1 MLKTDDAPVLSKLAA
16 GTDWLIFAAPGP
28 LGLISPKTINNTLQ
42 FVGRANMGNYGL
54 YAYAANNLFP
64 VRRHFEEYFRKT
76 PVATLPAERMVDL
89 LVTKAQE
96 SGNAVLFSSLGSVA
110 AQVAALVAL
119 EIAQED
125 VKPGDQLF
133 VLNLDDMGW
142 TRAWLLEGSRA
153 DFLIVLIKS
162 DDTVIFR
169 IVESKSKEFG
179 DAIPCDSRHETFT
192 QGLSQVTHTLEA
204 IKEITDTRDPSL
216 DEDLRFA
223 SLIEHLMAAVLSK
236 SVQLLGTDRKRV
248 FDIVNELSRRDK
260 IPSFEALVVLTQAGV
275 NKPRSKVRINDETSI
290 IWAGVPDVNR
300 TFRISSETNESG
312 ATPAGQ
318 PDEVSPELLTEVPSN
333 EPSSGEPGD
342 LRQDEAVDTNFQS
355 FVDVNTELARGFIAA
370 ARIHGIAIASS
381 DPVYIQVGPALFA
394 VGILLKE
401 GAAIQPL
408 RARLSDI
415 ARDVGLGDRANEIE
429 VENDE
434 RARTVRVML
443 PRLNREYPSLPRQS
457 ESLVSADGYLP
468 LFIGQTVAGKNYSKA
483 LESWPHMLVAG
494 TTGSGKTTFLKSLL
508 RQLDTFSAQRL
519 QVVVVDGK
527 GDTDYL
533 GLLSPNMYP
542 GEFPEVQLGH
552 PNAIPVLQWTM
563 QKMEERRQAIL
574 DLARKANVAQGI
586 KAADLY
592 RTALKER
599 RVPEIAPLI
608 LVIDEFA
615 DIMLAGKKSADEFEN
630 LVQRVSQVGRSRLI
644 HLVLAT
650 QRPDKETI
658 RGAIKANLNA
668 RAVFRLPTQADSLTV
683 LGQAGA
689 EKLMLHGDMLFQ
701 HGTGAPLRLQG
712 YSV

>member
-1 MLKTDDAPVLSKLAA
+1 M
-16 GTDWLIFAAPGP
+16 
-28 LGLISPKTINNTLQ
+28 
-42 FVGRANMGNYGL
+42 
-54 YAYAANNLFP
+54 
-64 VRRHFEEYFRKT
+64 
-76 PVATLPAERMVDL
+76 
-89 LVTKAQE
+89 
-96 SGNAVLFSSLGSVA
+96 
-110 AQVAALVAL
+110 
-119 EIAQED
+119 
-125 VKPGDQLF
+125 
-133 VLNLDDMGW
+133 
-142 TRAWLLEGSRA
+142 
-153 DFLIVLIKS
+153 
-162 DDTVIFR
+162 
-169 IVESKSKEFG
+169 
-179 DAIPCDSRHETFT
+179 
-192 QGLSQVTHTLEA
+192 
-204 IKEITDTRDPSL
+204 
-216 DEDLRFA
+216 
-223 SLIEHLMAAVLSK
+223 
-236 SVQLLGTDRKRV
+236 
-248 FDIVNELSRRDK
+248 
-260 IPSFEALVVLTQAGV
+260 
-275 NKPRSKVRINDETSI
+275 
-290 IWAGVPDVNR
+290 
-300 TFRISSETNESG
+300 
-312 ATPAGQ
+312 
-318 PDEVSPELLTEVPSN
+318 
-333 EPSSGEPGD
+333 
-342 LRQDEAVDTNFQS
+342 
-355 FVDVNTELARGFIAA
+355 
-370 ARIHGIAIASS
+370 
-381 DPVYIQVGPALFA
+381 
-394 VGILLKE
+394 
-401 GAAIQPL
+401 
-408 RARLSDI
+408 SDI

-457 ESLVSADGYLP
+457 ESLVSTDGYLP

-542 GEFPEVQLGH
+542 DEFPEIQLGH
-552 PNAIPVLQWTM
+552 LNAIPVLQWTM
-563 QKMEERRQAIL
+563 QKMEERRQTIL

-599 RVPEIAPLI
+599 RVSEIAPLI

-658 RGAIKANLNA
+658 RGTIKANLNA